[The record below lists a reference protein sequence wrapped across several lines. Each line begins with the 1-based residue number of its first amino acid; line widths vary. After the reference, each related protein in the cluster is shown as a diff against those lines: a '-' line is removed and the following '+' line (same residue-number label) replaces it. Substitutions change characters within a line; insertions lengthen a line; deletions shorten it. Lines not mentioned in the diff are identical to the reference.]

1 MPVPAG
7 LQNSHRNG
15 GGIFLIFVADPITVR
30 SCTNRSRRAER
41 SSQMV
46 FSCMFKQQRRGPGR
60 ARRAAHRPLSLNAV
74 CANVEARCDGSAPG
88 TASRPRGPT
97 TAGPADT
104 TRRSG
109 APTHPTQRVRE
120 PHAARW
126 ASVYQCV
133 GGTLPHFIY
142 MAHSSRRSCCLA
154 EVSWRHEGGRRRK
167 PIEGGRPS
175 RAKPLVRPD
184 AAPLRRSVDDP

>member
-1 MPVPAG
+1 MFTCCVVASQTTWRTATPLAAV
-7 LQNSHRNG
+7 LQNSHGNG

-30 SCTNRSRRAER
+30 SCTNRSGRAER

-46 FSCMFKQQRRGPGR
+46 FSCMFKQQRRGSV
-60 ARRAAHRPLSLNAV
+60 AQRRAAHRALSVNAV

-109 APTHPTQRVRE
+109 APTHPRNEFGNHTQ
-120 PHAARW
+120 H
-126 ASVYQCV
+126 
-133 GGTLPHFIY
+133 GGHRYTGALVAPWPTSYVWPI
-142 MAHSSRRSCCLA
+142 AHD
-154 EVSWRHEGGRRRK
+154 EVC
-167 PIEGGRPS
+167 
-175 RAKPLVRPD
+175 
-184 AAPLRRSVDDP
+184 